1 MTRVKKEKAGGLY
14 GKIKNTAHIVPTRRR
29 NIGKKAAKKAPSTR
43 QGITKRGKKRRQSG
57 ISAAKKKTSF
67 LMLKK
72 SLDLVEK
79 LGDLR
84 ERGML
89 SEKEFQAKKKE
100 ILEGNLKWTS
110 LSRPLK

>member
-67 LMLKK
+67 SIFKE

-84 ERGML
+84 ERGIL
-89 SEKEFQAKKKE
+89 SEKNSKQRKKKF
-100 ILEGNLKWTS
+100 
-110 LSRPLK
+110 

>member
-14 GKIKNTAHIVPTRRR
+14 GKIKNASHTVPKRRR

-43 QGITKRGKKRRQSG
+43 QGIPKRGKKRRRSG

-67 LMLKK
+67 PTSKE

-79 LGDLR
+79 LGELR
-84 ERGML
+84 ERGIL

-100 ILEGNLKWTS
+100 ILEKL
-110 LSRPLK
+110 

>member
-14 GKIKNTAHIVPTRRR
+14 GKIKNTAHTVPTRRR
-29 NIGKKAAKKAPSTR
+29 NIGKKATKKAPSTR
-43 QGITKRGKKRRQSG
+43 QGITRRGKKRRQSG

-67 LMLKK
+67 STPKEN
-72 SLDLVEK
+72 LDLVEK

-84 ERGML
+84 QRGIL

-100 ILEGNLKWTS
+100 ILEKL
-110 LSRPLK
+110 